1 MAAIPLSYN
10 LRNLTA
16 RRTTTIMTALGIA
29 LTVAVLLSILALV
42 EGLRTSLASTGD
54 PRQVLVMRKGATAE
68 LNSVVTPEPFHM
80 VKLNADIEIVEP
92 GALLESMELVTVIV
106 LESPENP
113 AGINVNVRG
122 ITPLGMAMRENVKI
136 VQGRMFQEG
145 RREVVVG
152 KSIANRYPMAGL
164 GKRLRFGRGDWE
176 VVGVM
181 DAGRSAANS
190 ELFVDINQ
198 IAQDQNR
205 ANALSTIL
213 LRTTGDVAQQAL
225 MNDLG
230 TDQRLNFDAMSER
243 AYYAQ
248 QTSSAAPIQFLG
260 FFVSAIMAIGS
271 SFAAM
276 NTMYSAVARRSSEIG
291 TLRVLGFSK
300 VGILISFL
308 IESLLLSLLGGLLG
322 CLLVLPVNNFTTGV
336 GSFVTFSEIS
346 FQFQVTPTIMLVG
359 LGFATVMG
367 AIGGLFP
374 AASAARKEILTA
386 LRQG

>member
-68 LNSVVTPEPFHM
+68 LNSVVTPEQFQT
-80 VKLNADIEIVEP
+80 VKFKP
-92 GALLESMELVTVIV
+92 GVARDAGGQPMATMELVTVIV